1 MGTKIE
7 KKEVVKVQVTF
18 TKKQMEIMREY
29 QDIFGES
36 DAEIVRAI
44 VMNWLAVKKEGSKNE
59 GKEIIFNWNI
69 YFIDDEFGIRI
80 SSSNYRRR

>member
-1 MGTKIE
+1 MKDKVD

-18 TKKQMEIMREY
+18 TKKQMEIMRNY

-44 VMNWLAVKKEGSKNE
+44 IMNWLVLKKEGNKRD
-59 GKEIIFNWNI
+59 GTKE
-69 YFIDDEFGIRI
+69 
-80 SSSNYRRR
+80 